1 MESIEKRIK
10 FFESVLKQDL
20 VENRCEEVEYGS
32 KFIIGSNFAKME
44 GIVIGAVVP
53 KEDMCNLDYYYGN
66 VGIITLDLLIEKDLN
81 NDKLRFRINGNRL
94 RLYDMESFNEEEY
107 VENYVEEF
115 GYEEK
120 YRLCEQYDCSP
131 SELVSELIK
140 NEDIRDIIGDCGIVN
155 VNDNDYL
162 VMFDSGWDL
171 YSIIKDIRENEKIM
185 WFGKPIEL
193 LETIRKY
200 AYSYSNEL
208 GDLTKNDLY
217 EIGITINKICEEQNI
232 LSKIIDYTKEN

>member
-1 MESIEKRIK
+1 MESIKERVE
-10 FFESVLKQDL
+10 FFEKVLRKDL
-20 VENRCEEVEYGS
+20 VENRCEEIGYGGN
-32 KFIIGSNFAKME
+32 FIVGSNFVKME
-44 GIVIGAVVP
+44 GIIIGAVVP

-94 RLYDMESFNEEEY
+94 RLIDMAIFNGEEY
-107 VENYVEEF
+107 VENYIEGF

-120 YRLCEQYDCSP
+120 YKLCEQYDCSP
-131 SELVSELIK
+131 SQLASELLE
-140 NEDIRDIIGDCGIVN
+140 NEDITDIIGDSGLVN
-155 VNDNDYL
+155 VDDNEYL

-171 YSIIKDIRENEKIM
+171 YHIIKDIRENEKIM

-232 LSKIIDYTKEN
+232 LSRIIDYIKEN

>member
-1 MESIEKRIK
+1 MESIKERIE
-10 FFESVLKQDL
+10 FFGNTLRQDL
-20 VENRCEEVEYGS
+20 VENRCEEIEYGS

-66 VGIITLDLLIEKDLN
+66 VGIITLDLDIEKDLN

-94 RLYDMESFNEEEY
+94 RLYDMESLDEEEY
-107 VENYVEEF
+107 VENYVDEF

-140 NEDIRDIIGDCGIVN
+140 NEDIADIIGDCATVN
-155 VNDNDYL
+155 IDDNDYL

-171 YSIIKDIRENEKIM
+171 YHIIKDIQEDEKII
-185 WFGKPIEL
+185 WFGNPIEL

-200 AYSYSNEL
+200 AYSYSKEID
-208 GDLTKNDLY
+208 DLTMDNLY
-217 EIGITINKICEEQNI
+217 EIGITVNKICKEQNI
-232 LSKIIDYTKEN
+232 LNKIIDYTKEN

>member
-1 MESIEKRIK
+1 MESIEKRIE

-66 VGIITLDLLIEKDLN
+66 VGIITLDLDIEKDLN

-171 YSIIKDIRENEKIM
+171 YSIIKDIQEDEKII
-185 WFGKPIEL
+185 WFGNPIEL
-193 LETIRKY
+193 LETIKKY
-200 AYSYSNEL
+200 AYSLSNEVN
-208 GDLTKNDLY
+208 DLTMDDLY
-217 EIGITINKICEEQNI
+217 KIGVTVNEICKEQNV
-232 LSKIIDYTKEN
+232 LNKIIDYAKEN